1 MIRCAS
7 IDDDVMV
14 VAVDVAAAVDDG
26 YDDYDEG
33 GGGDGI
39 VLTTLTTQLI
49 MDLSLLF
56 VHNNAIHLQ
65 SLRWSNFLATY
76 I

>member
-7 IDDDVMV
+7 IGC
-14 VAVDVAAAVDDG
+14 VAADVDDG
-26 YDDYDEG
+26 CSVVDG
-33 GGGDGI
+33 GSGGDGI
-39 VLTTLTTQLI
+39 ALTTLTTQLI
-49 MDLSLLF
+49 MDLLSLF
-56 VHNNAIHLQ
+56 VHNNAIHLR